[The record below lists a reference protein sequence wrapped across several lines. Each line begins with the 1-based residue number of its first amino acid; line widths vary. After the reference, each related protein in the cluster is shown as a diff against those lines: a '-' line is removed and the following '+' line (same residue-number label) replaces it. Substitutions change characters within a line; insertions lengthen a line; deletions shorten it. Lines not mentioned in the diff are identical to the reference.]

1 MKLYFDIGNTNIK
14 LNFKYEDQEFYIS
27 FPTNASHTVD
37 SLYNEL
43 PSQIKNAQ
51 IESVAIVSVVPKK
64 LEILEQ
70 MSIKY
75 WQKNPMILGYPLK
88 SGVKINVDNP
98 KSVGADLVA
107 LSSLATTLGEN
118 IIIVNMGT
126 ATTFINVK
134 NKELQGVIISAGLQ
148 TQLDSLSE
156 KSCGLTDIL
165 MTPTKKQLGKN
176 TQEAISIGI
185 LHGHIEMIK
194 GIINRIDPEA
204 KVYISGGHSWKI
216 KDLIDYEFI
225 IEATIEG
232 LKHVEKINGR

>member
-1 MKLYFDIGNTNIK
+1 MKLYFDIGNTDIK
-14 LNFKYEDQEFYIS
+14 LNFKNEGREFHVS
-27 FPTNASHTVD
+27 FPTNISYSVD

-43 PSQIKNAQ
+43 PAQ
-51 IESVAIVSVVPKK
+51 VKSADIESVAIVSVVPKK
-64 LEILEQ
+64 LEIIEQ
-70 MSIKY
+70 MSMKY
-75 WQKNPMILGYPLK
+75 WQVKPMILGYPLK

-107 LSSLATTLGEN
+107 LSSFASTLGEN
-118 IIIVNMGT
+118 VIIVNMGT

-134 NKELQGVIISAGLQ
+134 SKELQGVIISAGLQ

-165 MTPTKKQLGKN
+165 VSPTKKPIGKN

-194 GIINRIDPEA
+194 GMVNRIDPSA
-204 KVYISGGHSWKI
+204 KVYISGGHAWKV
-216 KDLIDYEFI
+216 KELVDYEFI
-225 IEATIEG
+225 VEATIEG